1 MNIEELIDFCVV
13 RENIHRTHS
22 RKLKERYEKEPSEM
36 TRIKYQSALNL
47 STIYMDM
54 ACALNNNSKAKFIDS
69 LKSEIKNIKKKQE
82 SPNMDYYTGYMSAL
96 SAVEG
101 VIAIL
106 EGNNENE
113 RGTNDNQ
120 KQSED
125 GSETVG

>member
-1 MNIEELIDFCVV
+1 MTLEQLIDFCNMRVK
-13 RENIHRTHS
+13 IHEMRS
-22 RKLKERYEKEPSEM
+22 KSLEKKYKERNSDIIRVKHE
-36 TRIKYQSALNL
+36 SALSLMNTYQEL
-47 STIYMDM
+47 ASVLKDIK
-54 ACALNNNSKAKFIDS
+54 LIDD
-69 LKSEIKNIKKKQE
+69 LKPSIKNLKKTQE

-113 RGTNDNQ
+113 RGTNDNK

>member
-1 MNIEELIDFCVV
+1 MTLEQLIDFCNMRVK
-13 RENIHRTHS
+13 IHEMRS
-22 RKLKERYEKEPSEM
+22 KSLEKKYKEGNSDIIRVKYE
-36 TRIKYQSALNL
+36 SALNL
-47 STIYMDM
+47 MNVYQELAS
-54 ACALNNNSKAKFIDS
+54 ALDGKAKFIDS
-69 LKSEIKNIKKKQE
+69 LKTAIKDLKKTQE

-96 SAVEG
+96 SMVEG

-113 RGTNDNQ
+113 RRTNDNQ

>member
-1 MNIEELIDFCVV
+1 MTLKQLIDFCNMRV
-13 RENIHRTHS
+13 NIHEMRS
-22 RKLKERYEKEPSEM
+22 KSLEKKYKEGNSDIIRVKYE
-36 TRIKYQSALNL
+36 SALSLMNVYQEL
-47 STIYMDM
+47 ASTLDG
-54 ACALNNNSKAKFIDS
+54 KAKFIDS
-69 LKSEIKNIKKKQE
+69 LKTAIKDLKKTQE

-120 KQSED
+120 EQSKD
-125 GSETVG
+125 GSETIG